1 MSLIN
6 YEKSLVLT
14 WSEKCILTS
23 KATRDAA
30 PAQGRNSVVAAVN
43 KPTNATFKKKD
54 TKLYVPVVTF
64 STTDDNNF
72 LEQLKSRFK
81 RTITW
86 NKHRSEMTNLTK
98 TNNLNYLID
107 PTCNKINRLFVW
119 SFENEEDR
127 TSFSKYYTPKVEI
140 KDFNALVDGKS
151 AFDVPV

>member
-6 YEKSLVLT
+6 YEKSLILT
-14 WSEKCILTS
+14 WSEKCVLTS

-43 KPTNATFKKKD
+43 KPTNATFKKTD

-86 NKHRSEMTNLTK
+86 NTHRSEMTNLTK

-107 PTCNKINRLFVW
+107 PTCNKINRLFVL

-151 AFDVPV
+151 FFDVPV